1 MDSVLRAAAIYLV
14 LMVLFKIA
22 GRRSLAELTT
32 FDLVLLMV
40 IGEATQQAL
49 LGDDF
54 SLVNA
59 VLVIVTLIAIDI
71 GFSLVKQRS
80 QWFSRLLDGGPTIL
94 VEQGRALHQRLK
106 HARLDEEDILEASRS
121 AQGITEMSQIKFAI
135 LERNGKI
142 SIIPYDSAEEAMPMN
157 TPSTTT
163 QPDADAPEQLPEKDL
178 GQGLS
183 DDERVSREG
192 ERNPDSNGKGARV
205 TQGPEDEKRLE
216 P

>member
-1 MDSVLRAAAIYLV
+1 MDSVLRAVAIYLV
-14 LMVLFKIA
+14 LLVLFKVA

-54 SLVNA
+54 SLTNA

-80 QWFSRLLDGGPTIL
+80 RWFSRLLDGGPTVV
-94 VEQGRALHQRLK
+94 VEQGRVLHERLK
-106 HARLDEEDILEASRS
+106 RARLDEDDILEAARS
-121 AQGITEMSQIKFAI
+121 AQGILEIKHIRFAI

-142 SIIPYDSAEEAMPMN
+142 SVIPYE
-157 TPSTTT
+157 
-163 QPDADAPEQLPEKDL
+163 
-178 GQGLS
+178 
-183 DDERVSREG
+183 
-192 ERNPDSNGKGARV
+192 
-205 TQGPEDEKRLE
+205 
-216 P
+216 

>member
-14 LMVLFKIA
+14 LLVLFKIA

-54 SLVNA
+54 SLTNA

-71 GFSLVKQRS
+71 GFSLIKQRS
-80 QWFSRLLDGGPTIL
+80 LWFSRLLDGGPTVV
-94 VEQGRALHQRLK
+94 VEQGRVLHERLK
-106 HARLDEEDILEASRS
+106 RARLDEDDILEAARS
-121 AQGITEMSQIKFAI
+121 AQGILEIRQIRFAI

-142 SIIPYDSAEEAMPMN
+142 SVIPYE
-157 TPSTTT
+157 
-163 QPDADAPEQLPEKDL
+163 
-178 GQGLS
+178 
-183 DDERVSREG
+183 
-192 ERNPDSNGKGARV
+192 
-205 TQGPEDEKRLE
+205 
-216 P
+216 